1 MICSLKREVQ
11 DPVPAAMA
19 ELVEAALEAEA
30 SAAVVEATVSS
41 QREKNQTKYKR

>member
-30 SAAVVEATVSS
+30 SVEVAVATVSS
-41 QREKNQTKYKR
+41 QREENLTKYKR